1 VISSGHVQVKI
12 MRPHDLEGRIGPKT
26 PLPDVV
32 TVHEPK
38 ESVYDAVDKPYA
50 QEDPEIAY

>member
-1 VISSGHVQVKI
+1 

>member
-1 VISSGHVQVKI
+1 MLFMQVKI
-12 MRPHDLEGRIGPKT
+12 MRPHDLEGRIGPKS

-38 ESVYDAVDKPYA
+38 ETVTDMGDKPYA
-50 QEDPEIAY
+50 KEEVEAVY